1 MDWLDEIRARLNA
14 DPDWGV
20 YDGALSRKDLEEI
33 CDEISAIRA
42 DLARVTAERDAA
54 IHDLQGVCNGECSGD
69 PGAGW
74 PACELWMYGEPDEHG
89 HPTRGHCKYAPPH
102 NYIGEEAVAGAAG
115 GAG

>member
-1 MDWLDEIRARLNA
+1 MPYESMSELVDRLA
-14 DPDWGV
+14 A
-20 YDGALSRKDLEEI
+20 ALAENQQL
-33 CDEISAIRA
+33 RA

-102 NYIGEEAVAGAAG
+102 NYVGEEAVG
-115 GAG
+115 GPIISPEATGTLLRCLVESRTA